1 MKRTLSYTITNKN
14 KADTIGA
21 FLRDA
26 GYSRRILIE
35 LKQNPE
41 QICLNGT
48 PSWLNTPLQIGDTLT
63 LFLPDEPVSSDIL
76 PVNLPIDIVYEDE
89 DLIILN
95 KATGMPV
102 HPSQGH
108 YENTLAN
115 GIAWY
120 YRNEESPFVFRAVN
134 RLDRDTSGLV
144 LLAKNPYSSCVLSDA
159 VKDHTIHREY
169 AAIVS
174 GKTDASGTIDLPIAR
189 KDGSTI
195 ERVLDPERG
204 ETAVTHY
211 RTFAY
216 NKNADLS
223 FIRLLLE
230 TGRTHQIRVH
240 MKAIGHPL
248 PGDFLYCPDYRF
260 IDRQPLHSTYL
271 SFSHPVTGEKLE
283 FSAPLP
289 GDMRKLFPDIKDPS
303 GPVFY

>member
-1 MKRTLSYTITNKN
+1 M
-14 KADTIGA
+14 
-21 FLRDA
+21 
-26 GYSRRILIE
+26 
-35 LKQNPE
+35 
-41 QICLNGT
+41 
-48 PSWLNTPLQIGDTLT
+48 
-63 LFLPDEPVSSDIL
+63 
-76 PVNLPIDIVYEDE
+76 
-89 DLIILN
+89 
-95 KATGMPV
+95 
-102 HPSQGH
+102 
-108 YENTLAN
+108 
-115 GIAWY
+115 
-120 YRNEESPFVFRAVN
+120 FRAVN

-195 ERVLDPERG
+195 ERVCDPERG

-216 NKNADLS
+216 NKDADIS

-289 GDMRKLFPDIKDPS
+289 GDMRKLFPNIKDPS

>member
-1 MKRTLSYTITNKN
+1 M
-14 KADTIGA
+14 
-21 FLRDA
+21 
-26 GYSRRILIE
+26 
-35 LKQNPE
+35 
-41 QICLNGT
+41 
-48 PSWLNTPLQIGDTLT
+48 
-63 LFLPDEPVSSDIL
+63 
-76 PVNLPIDIVYEDE
+76 
-89 DLIILN
+89 
-95 KATGMPV
+95 
-102 HPSQGH
+102 
-108 YENTLAN
+108 
-115 GIAWY
+115 
-120 YRNEESPFVFRAVN
+120 
-134 RLDRDTSGLV
+134 
-144 LLAKNPYSSCVLSDA
+144 
-159 VKDHTIHREY
+159 KDHTIHREY

-289 GDMRKLFPDIKDPS
+289 GDMRKLFPNIKDPS